1 MGRPGRYKAGMTFEE
16 HFARETFESERMR
29 MKVLAL
35 IFAGLAVAFPFFG
48 WVFREEY
55 RSFFPSY
62 VPLVHAMALCGVM
75 VAYWL
80 LVRQLIAR
88 VVACGSTPPRA
99 MRFVNALIETSVPS
113 WLMLA
118 ALQNAGDPVVVLQ
131 GPPVLL
137 YGIFIILSTL
147 RLDFALPVFT
157 GAVAAAEFGALSLAY
172 LPGAPCA
179 GILGAHS
186 FILMKC
192 LMLVLA
198 GVAAGFVAGQL
209 RRRIRKAL
217 HTAEERQRIISAF
230 GQQVPPAVVD
240 EIVRGGGELP
250 SRRSFV
256 CIMFMDIRDFTRHV
270 EHRTPEEIVALQNK
284 VFGTAIEVV
293 SRHHGVI
300 NQFMGDGF
308 MATFGAPVSTGD
320 DCRNAVAA
328 ARELV
333 ACVEGLRI
341 GIGLHAG
348 DVVTGNVGSEVRKQY
363 SITGNTVILA
373 SRIEQLNKT
382 YDSQVLLSREVL
394 ERCGDEARGAEPLGA
409 VHVKGR
415 EQPVEIYRFA

>member
-1 MGRPGRYKAGMTFEE
+1 MTFEA
-16 HFARETFESERMR
+16 HFTRETFESERMR
-29 MKVLAL
+29 MKALAL
-35 IFAGLAVAFPFFG
+35 VFTGLMAAFPLFG

-55 RSFFPSY
+55 LSFFRSY
-62 VPLVHAMALCGVM
+62 VPLLHAMALCGAM
-75 VAYWL
+75 VVYWL

-88 VVACGSTPPRA
+88 VVARGATPPRA
-99 MRFVNALIETSVPS
+99 MRFVNAVIETSVPT

-118 ALQNAGDPVVVLQ
+118 AVQNADPVPVLQ

-157 GAVAAAEFGALSLAY
+157 GLVAAVEYGVLSFAY
-172 LPGAPCA
+172 LAAAPGA

-186 FILMKC
+186 YILMKC
-192 LMLVLA
+192 LMLVLS
-198 GVAAGFVAGQL
+198 GLAAGFVAGQL

-217 HTAEERQRIISAF
+217 RTAEERERIVSAF

-270 EHRTPEEIVALQNK
+270 EHRSPEEIVALQNK

-293 SRHHGVI
+293 NRHHGVI
-300 NQFMGDGF
+300 NQFLGDGF
-308 MATFGAPVSTGD
+308 MATFGAPISTGD

-333 ACVEGLRI
+333 AGIEGLRI
-341 GIGLHAG
+341 GVGLHAG
-348 DVVTGNVGSEVRKQY
+348 DVVTGNVGSELRKQY

-382 YDSQVLLSREVL
+382 YGSQGLLSREVL
-394 ERCGDEARGAEPLGA
+394 ERCGEEARGAEPLGA

>member
-1 MGRPGRYKAGMTFEE
+1 MTFEAD
-16 HFARETFESERMR
+16 FTREIFESERMR

-35 IFAGLAVAFPFFG
+35 VFTGLMAAFPLFV
-48 WVFREEY
+48 WMFREEY
-55 RSFFPSY
+55 RSFFRSY
-62 VPLVHAMALCGVM
+62 LPLVHAMALCGAM
-75 VAYWL
+75 IAYWL
-80 LVRQLIAR
+80 LVRELIAR
-88 VVACGSTPPRA
+88 VTARGATPPRA
-99 MRFVNALIETSVPS
+99 MRFVNAFIETSVPT

-118 ALQNAGDPVVVLQ
+118 AVQNADAVPVLQ

-137 YGIFIILSTL
+137 YGVFIILSTL

-157 GAVAAAEFGALSLAY
+157 GLVAAVEYGALSFAY
-172 LPGAPCA
+172 LPAAEGA
-179 GILGAHS
+179 GILGARG

-192 LMLVLA
+192 LMLVLS

-217 HTAEERQRIISAF
+217 RTSEERERIVSAF
-230 GQQVPPAVVD
+230 GQQLPPAVVD

-270 EHRTPEEIVALQNK
+270 EHRSPEEIVALQNK

-293 SRHHGVI
+293 NRHHGVI
-300 NQFMGDGF
+300 NQFLGDGF
-308 MATFGAPVSTGD
+308 MATFGAPISSGD
-320 DCRNAVAA
+320 DCRHAVAA

-333 ACVEGLRI
+333 AAIDGLRI
-341 GIGLHAG
+341 GVGLHAG
-348 DVVTGNVGSEVRKQY
+348 DVVTGNVGSELRKQY

-382 YDSQVLLSREVL
+382 YGSQVLLSREVL